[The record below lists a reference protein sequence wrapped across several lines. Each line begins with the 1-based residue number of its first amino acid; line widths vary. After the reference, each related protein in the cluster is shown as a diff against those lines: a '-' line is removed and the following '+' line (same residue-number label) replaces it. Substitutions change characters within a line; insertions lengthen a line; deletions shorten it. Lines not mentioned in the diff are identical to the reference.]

1 MRWRK
6 VISLEY
12 FWVQSEPE
20 FFRILPLLDMN
31 VYTQDNTQWR
41 LGAESNTC
49 PNVANSYTI
58 ERERSLHCKRPFA
71 LKKKLTIFRKGI
83 IMFATQFSVVEQF
96 FATFQQ
102 SRQFLN
108 KVSLTRSLLGC

>member
-1 MRWRK
+1 M
-6 VISLEY
+6 
-12 FWVQSEPE
+12 
-20 FFRILPLLDMN
+20 
-31 VYTQDNTQWR
+31 YTQDDTQWR

-58 ERERSLHCKRPFA
+58 ERERERKSLHCERPFA

-96 FATFQQ
+96 FTTFQQ

-108 KVSLTRSLLGC
+108 KVSLTRSLLGCSELMLIHNIEYLKTLV